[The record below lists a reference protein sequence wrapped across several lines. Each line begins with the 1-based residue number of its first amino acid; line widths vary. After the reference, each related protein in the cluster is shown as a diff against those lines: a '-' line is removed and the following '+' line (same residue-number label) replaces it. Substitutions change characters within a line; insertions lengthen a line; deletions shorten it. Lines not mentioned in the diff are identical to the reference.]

1 MADVSTSWVDGA
13 KPEECGREAGV
24 HRSPR
29 RETATLWRA
38 EQLDGLEL
46 LRATYITHAFAR
58 HAHETF
64 AIGVIEE
71 GVHTFWWRG
80 ATHLTPPGDIV
91 VVNPSEIHTGQAARD
106 TGYTYRM
113 LYPPT
118 DLLQRVAGDIYGRAW
133 GIPFFPRA
141 VIHDPVLARQIRDF
155 HLTMERP
162 ASALERETRLVQALA
177 TLILRHAEL
186 RPPERDGG
194 PGHAAVRRARAFLD
208 EHFAEEVSLAQLAT
222 IAEVSPFYLAR
233 AFRAHVGVPPHTYLE
248 GVRVAR
254 AKSLLIAGH
263 RLAQVAFDTGF
274 VDQSHFTHRFKR
286 AVGVTP
292 GQYARLR
299 TAERGGA
306 IG

>member
-1 MADVSTSWVDGA
+1 MSTGWGDGA
-13 KPEECGREAGV
+13 KPVEGDGEAGL
-24 HRSPR
+24 HRSRR
-29 RETATLWRA
+29 RETATFWRA

-71 GVHTFWWRG
+71 GLHSFWWRG

-91 VVNPSEIHTGQAARD
+91 VVNPGEVHTGQAARH

-113 LYPPT
+113 LYPPAG
-118 DLLQRVAGDIYGRAW
+118 LLQRVADEIYGRAW

-177 TLILRHAEL
+177 TLMLRHAEV
-186 RPPERDGG
+186 RPPEQDGG
-194 PGHAAVRRARAFLD
+194 PGQAAVRRARAFLD
-208 EHFAEEVSLAQLAT
+208 EHFAEAVLLAQLAT
-222 IAEVSPFYLAR
+222 IAEMSPFYLAR
-233 AFRAHVGVPPHTYLE
+233 AFRAQVGVPPHTYLE

-263 RLAQVAFDTGF
+263 TLAQVAFDTGF
-274 VDQSHFTHRFKR
+274 ADQSHFTHRFKR

-292 GQYARLR
+292 GRYARLR
-299 TAERGGA
+299 TVGRGEVG
-306 IG
+306 